1 MNGTALTADDEMVV
15 VGAPL
20 PRIESVEFVDGFQ
33 VRIGWKEGK
42 RAGQIEVV
50 DLAPALFNHRLFAP
64 LRGDPDLF
72 SRVFVEHWGSA
83 LSWPGRDMELSAEWI
98 DRLPRTAMS
107 NDDFRQAMDTMR
119 MTLDGMAVT
128 LGIARRS
135 IAQYRKDKPIP
146 RYLALAVRQLQQEV
160 SK

>member
-1 MNGTALTADDEMVV
+1 
-15 VGAPL
+15 
-20 PRIESVEFVDGFQ
+20 
-33 VRIGWKEGK
+33 
-42 RAGQIEVV
+42 
-50 DLAPALFNHRLFAP
+50 
-64 LRGDPDLF
+64 
-72 SRVFVEHWGSA
+72 
-83 LSWPGRDMELSAEWI
+83 MELSAEWI

-135 IAQYRKDKPIP
+135 IAEYRKDKPIP